1 MQIGVRLVAGVLI
14 AVNLAG
20 SLKVTHASDVN
31 PVVQAVKASAGLA
44 LDPEWRGAWETNSEN
59 CEIEIQERE
68 EDEERLEITE
78 REIIF
83 LRNGDHGVASCFVV
97 SMDLDGDAV
106 RLAARCGSYSPLRW
120 DVAMLLSLSTSKEEL
135 TLRSRFGD
143 PQARELK
150 TEPSEVFYRCVQE

>member
-1 MQIGVRLVAGVLI
+1 M
-14 AVNLAG
+14 
-20 SLKVTHASDVN
+20 KVTHASDVN
-31 PVVQAVKASAGLA
+31 PLVQAVKASAGLA

-83 LRNGDHGVASCFVV
+83 LRNGDHGVASCFAV

-106 RLAARCGSYSPLRW
+106 RLAATCGTDSPLRW
-120 DVAMLLSLSTSKEEL
+120 DLAILLSLSTSKEEL
-135 TLRSRFGD
+135 TLRSRFCD
-143 PQARELK
+143 PQACELE
-150 TEPSEVFYRCVQE
+150 TESSKLFNRCDK